1 MVDNM
6 KLVLLPSSRNG
17 PKPAKGASHSQ
28 SLLTKRKFITK
39 MLTAKVMYVLLGKEG
54 SNIEVVPKEAK
65 GLVEEFAD
73 VFSAELL
80 EELPLFHD
88 IQH

>member
-6 KLVLLPSSRNG
+6 KLVLLPSSGNG
-17 PKPAKGASHSQ
+17 PKPAKGVSHSQ

-39 MLTAKVMYVLLGKEG
+39 MLIAKVMYVLLGKEG
-54 SNIEVVPKEAK
+54 SNIEVVPEEAK
-65 GLVEEFAD
+65 GLVEKFAD
-73 VFSAELL
+73 VFSAKLL
-80 EELPLFHD
+80 EDLPPFHD